1 MTIIISLLM
10 NQDTIS
16 DVRMRDKVISST
28 SEYLHLKV
36 DVQLESI
43 IGAGNAL

>member
-1 MTIIISLLM
+1 M
-10 NQDTIS
+10 NKDTIS
-16 DVRMRDKVISST
+16 DLRMRDKVISST

-36 DVQLESI
+36 NVQIESN